1 MESPEDRGQGEGA
14 ETHLHRGT
22 VFDEHSDFSALRTE
36 DIDSHGIPGGCIRTR
51 ESHKNPAH
59 QQLRKTL
66 QVTNIV
72 IILATL
78 VPFLIN
84 TLYYNFTLNQ
94 YERIIENVYS
104 ANSLSSQLQD
114 EIYITIWNVVA
125 GKTRFEANTQYEL
138 IDRIRGRLNELEKDA
153 NSADDSYLI
162 RGAQH
167 AEPLRATRQD
177 RDNIAQGSRP

>member
-1 MESPEDRGQGEGA
+1 M
-14 ETHLHRGT
+14 
-22 VFDEHSDFSALRTE
+22 RTNS
-36 DIDSHGIPGGCIRTR
+36 I
-51 ESHKNPAH
+51 
-59 QQLRKTL
+59 RKTL

-104 ANSLSSQLQD
+104 ANSLSSGLQD

-125 GKTRFEANTQYEL
+125 GKTRFGDNTQYEL
-138 IDRIRGRLNELEKDA
+138 IARIKSRLDELEKNA
-153 NSADDSYLI
+153 NSEDDSYLI
-162 RGAQH
+162 TVARNTLDTIESYVDKIG
-167 AEPLRATRQD
+167 
-177 RDNIAQGSRP
+177 DNIAKRPARPRQRGDPGRDQVGERAALRCHPEVRGSGDGDRPYPEHQDPAIPWT

>member
-1 MESPEDRGQGEGA
+1 MFTIGGKEQR
-14 ETHLHRGT
+14 R
-22 VFDEHSDFSALRTE
+22 VRTNS
-36 DIDSHGIPGGCIRTR
+36 I
-51 ESHKNPAH
+51 
-59 QQLRKTL
+59 RKTL

-104 ANSLSSQLQD
+104 ANSLSSGLQD

-125 GKTRFEANTQYEL
+125 GKTRFEDNTQYEL
-138 IDRIRGRLNELEKDA
+138 IDQDQEPPRRAGEERQQRGRQLPDPG
-153 NSADDSYLI
+153 
-162 RGAQH
+162 RAQH
-167 AEPLRATRQD
+167 AGDHRELRGQD
-177 RDNIAQGSRP
+177 RRQYRQRPARP